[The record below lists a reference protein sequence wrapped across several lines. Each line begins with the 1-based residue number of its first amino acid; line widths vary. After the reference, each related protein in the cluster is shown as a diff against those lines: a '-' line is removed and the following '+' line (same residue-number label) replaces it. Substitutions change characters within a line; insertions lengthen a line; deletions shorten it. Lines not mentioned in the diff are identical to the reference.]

1 MSALAAA
8 PRHGPARWMKAYA
21 HMLRFELASQ
31 RQWLGFMLIMQLLL
45 SAGMAVLYGFYLP
58 AIPPRLAEFIVT
70 GTPALALIPVGFV
83 SVPQV
88 IANQRIAGNYDFVR
102 ALPAPRS
109 ATIAATATIF
119 TTVAIPGVIVAL
131 LLACW
136 RYGVTLHPSPLIVP
150 AILITSLMATS
161 VGAAIGH
168 GVSNPMITSLI
179 GNLLIFVVLLFTPV
193 VFPPEQYPQWL
204 VHLHQAL
211 PFYNMAAVLRH
222 ALSTGLVT
230 SVARSYAILAG
241 WTAAGLALAGWVVS
255 RRG

>member
-1 MSALAAA
+1 MSALALT
-8 PRHGPARWMKAYA
+8 PRHGPGRWLGAYA
-21 HMLRFELASQ
+21 SMLRFELASQ

-45 SAGMAVLYGFYLP
+45 GAGMAVLYGFYLP
-58 AIPPRLAEFIVT
+58 AIPPRLAAFIVT

-88 IANQRIAGNYDFVR
+88 IVNQRIAGNYDFVR
-102 ALPAPRS
+102 SLAAPRS

-119 TTVAIPGVIVAL
+119 TTIAIPGVIVAL
-131 LLACW
+131 LLASW
-136 RYGVTLHPSPLIVP
+136 RYGVTLHVSPLIAP
-150 AILITSLMATS
+150 AVLITSLMATS

-168 GVSNPMITSLI
+168 GISNPMITNLV

-193 VFPPEQYPQWL
+193 VFPPEQYPHWL
-204 VHLHQAL
+204 VDLHRAL
-211 PFYNMAAVLRH
+211 PFYNMAVVLRD

-230 SVARSYAILAG
+230 HVGQSYAILAG
-241 WTAAGLALAGWVVS
+241 WTVGGLGLAGWVIS